1 MSTVQCRDGQNIH
14 KGKDDGEE
22 CRHVPELVPV
32 PRGGEN
38 TADGSE
44 TSELLGSFLGEKI
57 FHLAYVAFQSLYPS
71 IRSSDEHMNKYALV
85 EAVVTQL
92 AGCVTNGFII

>member
-1 MSTVQCRDGQNIH
+1 MLVHMHETVSD
-14 KGKDDGEE
+14 
-22 CRHVPELVPV
+22 LVQ
-32 PRGGEN
+32 
-38 TADGSE
+38 T
-44 TSELLGSFLGEKI
+44 
-57 FHLAYVAFQSLYPS
+57 

>member
-1 MSTVQCRDGQNIH
+1 SDPGMMLLLCGVRTCWSICTKRCLTLVQ
-14 KGKDDGEE
+14 
-22 CRHVPELVPV
+22 
-32 PRGGEN
+32 
-38 TADGSE
+38 T
-44 TSELLGSFLGEKI
+44 
-57 FHLAYVAFQSLYPS
+57 